1 MGCFR
6 REAKT
11 FEQVESALMASA
23 LALLSSLLWGS
34 ADYIAGNLSKKFPA
48 IAVLAVSQA
57 IGFLTGIVLVV
68 ATGAWSAEAF
78 GSNGYFIP
86 GVLAGLTGY
95 LGLISLYAAL
105 STGRMGVVSPISSLS
120 ALIPLAFALFYK
132 GDQLSTILSIG
143 VVCAMLGG
151 FLASGP
157 EVSQG
162 LPLKPVLLALSAAFF
177 FGITLVCMAIGSESS
192 ALMTMTTM
200 RTTTLIIGI
209 ALLVRFRHV
218 GGLGKPQMPLLI
230 FIGVAD
236 FAANLLL
243 GVATTKG
250 LVSLA
255 MVLGALYPIATALLA
270 YIFLHERLHRVQ
282 YFGIAFAVVGVGLIS
297 AF

>member
-1 MGCFR
+1 
-6 REAKT
+6 
-11 FEQVESALMASA
+11 MASL

-34 ADYIAGNLSKKFPA
+34 ADYHAGNLSKKFPA

-57 IGFLTGIVLVV
+57 IGFLTGVTLVV
-68 ATGAWSAEAF
+68 ATGAWHAEAL
-78 GSNGYFIP
+78 GSDGYLIP
-86 GVLAGLTGY
+86 GIFAGLAGY

-120 ALIPLAFALFYK
+120 ALIPFAFALIYK
-132 GDQLSTILSIG
+132 GDQLSTVLSIG
-143 VVCAMLGG
+143 VICAMLGG

-157 EVSQG
+157 EISQG
-162 LPLKPVLLALSAAFF
+162 LPLKPVLLALSAALF
-177 FGITLVCMAIGSESS
+177 FGIALVCMALGSESS

-200 RTTTLIIGI
+200 RTTTLLVGI
-209 ALLVRFRHV
+209 ALFIRFKSI
-218 GGLGKPQMPLLI
+218 GGLGKKELPLLI

-270 YIFLHERLHRVQ
+270 YMFLHERLHRVQ
-282 YFGIAFAVVGVGLIS
+282 YVGIAFAVVGVSLIS

>member
-1 MGCFR
+1 
-6 REAKT
+6 
-11 FEQVESALMASA
+11 MASV

-34 ADYIAGNLSKKFPA
+34 ADYHAGNLSKKFPA

-57 IGFLTGIVLVV
+57 IGFLTGVTLVV
-68 ATGAWSAEAF
+68 VTGAWHAEAF
-78 GSNGYFIP
+78 GSNGYLFP
-86 GVLAGLTGY
+86 GILAGLAGY

-120 ALIPLAFALFYK
+120 ALIPLAFALIYK

-143 VVCAMLGG
+143 VICAMLGG

-162 LPLKPVLLALSAAFF
+162 LPLKPVLLALSAALF
-177 FGITLVCMAIGSESS
+177 FGIALVCMALGSESS

-200 RTTTLIIGI
+200 RTTTLVVGV
-209 ALLVRFRHV
+209 ALFIRFRSI
-218 GGLGKPQMPLLI
+218 GGLGKKEMPLLI

-270 YIFLHERLHRVQ
+270 FLFLHERLHRVQ
-282 YFGIAFAVVGVGLIS
+282 YVGIAFAVVGVSLIS